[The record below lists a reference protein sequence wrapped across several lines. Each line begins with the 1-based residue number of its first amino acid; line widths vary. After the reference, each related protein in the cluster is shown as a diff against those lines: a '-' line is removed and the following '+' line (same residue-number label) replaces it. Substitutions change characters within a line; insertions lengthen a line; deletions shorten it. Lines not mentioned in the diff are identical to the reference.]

1 MGNVQEEKF
10 SNKNIVQ
17 LLRSISATYLLTNE
31 NRFKI
36 IAYQRAADSVGQL
49 SRELKSL
56 WQDGKIRD
64 VEGIGPSIAS
74 HLDEYFKIGRSKHF
88 DSVLK
93 KIPSTVFE
101 LMKIPTLGPK
111 KAFKLVTSLRLANT
125 KTLITDLKKA
135 CNEDKI
141 AKLPTFG
148 AKSQEDIKEAIALFE
163 KRSVKEDRMPL
174 PYAYSISSDLIKY
187 LKKNPKVK
195 KTDALGSLRR
205 MVSTIGD
212 VDIAVEADE
221 EDADA
226 IINYFTNYPRRLS
239 IDNKGTKKAS
249 IIVSP
254 NVRVDLRVTDTKSY
268 GSMLQYFTGSKI
280 HNIKLREYALK
291 KGYSLSEYGIKE
303 VKSQI
308 PNLKSQKSILHE
320 FETEEKFYKFL
331 GLQYI
336 PPEIRE
342 GTEEIEKA
350 DKKSLPKLVELKDI
364 KADLHLHSSYNL
376 KPSHDAGVNSYIEIA
391 KKAKTLEYDYV
402 GFADHNPSISNNTE
416 NEIIAIMKRRKDY
429 IDHIFSTLKVEQS
442 KYFIGLEVDIL
453 PTGKIALPQEAIKY
467 LDYLLVSIHSGFQ
480 MSKED
485 MTKRVLNALSNP
497 KVKIFGHPTG
507 RLLGKREGVDLNW
520 QEVFDYCKQKSIAIE
535 VNAWPERLDLPDAL
549 VKDAVKAGVKLIL
562 NSDAHATLQ
571 MDNMFYAVSVAR
583 RGWAKKNDIMNTL
596 GYEEFKKWLLS

>member
-1 MGNVQEEKF
+1 MDNVQEEKF
-10 SNKNIVQ
+10 SNKNIAQ
-17 LLRSISATYLLTNE
+17 LLRSIAATYLLTNE

-36 IAYQRAADSVGQL
+36 VAYQNAADSVDQL
-49 SRELKSL
+49 SSELKSL

-74 HLDEYFKIGRSKHF
+74 HLDEYFKTGRSKHF

-111 KAFKLVTSLRLANT
+111 KAFKLVTSLRLTNI

-148 AKSQEDIKEAIALFE
+148 AKSQEDTKEAIALFE

-187 LKKNPKVK
+187 LKKNPKMK
-195 KTDALGSLRR
+195 RADALGSLRR

-226 IINYFTNYPRRLS
+226 IINYFTNYPKRLN

-268 GSMLQYFTGSKI
+268 GSMLQYFTGSKV

-303 VKSQI
+303 VRF
-308 PNLKSQKSILHE
+308 QKSILHE

-331 GLQYI
+331 GLQYV

-364 KADLHLHSSYNL
+364 RADLHLHSSYNL

-485 MTKRVLNALSNP
+485 MTKRVLSALSNP
-497 KVKIFGHPTG
+497 KVKIFGHPKG

-520 QEVFDYCKQKSIAIE
+520 QEVFDYCKQKSIAME

-562 NSDAHATLQ
+562 NSDAHATSQ

-583 RGWAKKNDIMNTL
+583 RGWSKKSDIMNTL